1 MSSSSS
7 VLTRKA
13 DLRELKVLQKVENRQ
28 YQDLVVK
35 SNGARE
41 QQLKK
46 FEQDMQVEPAFGNF
60 CALIYS
66 SVCHGHIFLVLFDQV
81 LLHF

>member
-1 MSSSSS
+1 MSSSAS
-7 VLTRKA
+7 TRKA

-35 SNGARE
+35 ANGGRE

-46 FEQDMQVEPAFGNF
+46 FELDMQVESAFYN
-60 CALIYS
+60 
-66 SVCHGHIFLVLFDQV
+66 VCFDVSILFV
-81 LLHF
+81 VVICS